1 MYSGVDF
8 APVTTDLQG
17 IPVRF
22 ALSVLRTLSALM
34 ISVTLLMFGNS
45 MFSTLLAL
53 RANIE
58 NYPNEMVG
66 LMASGYFFGFAL
78 GTFRSGPLINRIG
91 HIRTFAALSAIA
103 AASAMMVLIFQDPW
117 AWVVLRAIMGAAS
130 AGLFVVVESWLNN
143 RATNN
148 SRGILLSIYIM
159 IGYMA
164 SAVGQQAIK
173 FGDPSSFGL
182 FLLVGI
188 VLVLSLV
195 PVSLT
200 KATHPD
206 PVDKPLLNIRTL
218 CSVSPTAVVGC
229 LVAGLISSSW
239 WGLGPVYA
247 QELGLTVAQISGF
260 MTAGLLGGMLLQI
273 PIGRLS
279 DRQDRRLVLFG
290 VATCLSIP
298 ALMLVLSG
306 MMPSW
311 TLPVSAAVFFGLSST
326 LYPLSIAYAN
336 DYLDPGDVV
345 AASGGFVLVFGVGAV
360 VGPLAASAAM
370 RFAGPQ
376 GMFMFAMGAA
386 ILLVGFIAWRSRI
399 RQWAPVVEKEPYIL
413 QPETPSAIGDLDPRA
428 EVDEYYDDGPDTLET
443 PVPEAVP
450 NKSFSFWLG
459 RSGESDDD
467 GDVAHDSSEP
477 GATPDSE
484 ETTAKTPGH
493 D

>member
-1 MYSGVDF
+1 M
-8 APVTTDLQG
+8 
-17 IPVRF
+17 RF

-34 ISVTLLMFGNS
+34 VSVTLLMFGNS

-58 NYPNEMVG
+58 GYPNEMVG

-103 AASAMMVLIFQDPW
+103 AASALMVLIFQDPW
-117 AWVVLRAIMGAAS
+117 AWVALRAMMGAAS

-173 FGDPSSFGL
+173 FGDPASFGL

-218 CSVSPTAVVGC
+218 FSVSPTAVMGC

-247 QELGLTVAQISGF
+247 QEIGLTVSQISGF
-260 MTAGLLGGMLLQI
+260 MTAGLIGGMVLQI

-279 DRQDRRLVLFG
+279 DRRDRRLVLFS
-290 VATCLSIP
+290 VATGLGIP
-298 ALMLVLSG
+298 ATMLVLSG
-306 MMPSW
+306 FLPAW
-311 TLPVSAAVFFGLSST
+311 TLLVSAAVFFGLSST
-326 LYPLSIAYAN
+326 LYPLSVAYAN
-336 DYLDPGDVV
+336 DYLDSSDVV

-360 VGPLAASAAM
+360 IGPLAASAAM

-376 GMFMFAMGAA
+376 GMFMFTLAAGA
-386 ILLVGFIAWRSRI
+386 LLVGFIAWRTRV

-413 QPETPSAIGDLDPRA
+413 QPETPSAVGDLDPRA

-443 PVPEAVP
+443 PVPEAKP
-450 NKSFSFWLG
+450 ERSFSFWLG
-459 RSGESDDD
+459 RSGESDDG
-467 GDVAHDSSEP
+467 GDVESDPAEDANP
-477 GATPDSE
+477 ADPDE
-484 ETTAKTPGH
+484 KTAKNEGRG
-493 D
+493 

>member
-1 MYSGVDF
+1 
-8 APVTTDLQG
+8 
-17 IPVRF
+17 
-22 ALSVLRTLSALM
+22 M

-58 NYPNEMVG
+58 GYPNEMVG

-103 AASAMMVLIFQDPW
+103 AASALMVLIFQDPW
-117 AWVVLRAIMGAAS
+117 AWVALRAMMGAAS

-173 FGDPSSFGL
+173 FGDPASFGL

-218 CSVSPTAVVGC
+218 FSVSPTAVMGC

-247 QELGLTVAQISGF
+247 QEIGLTVSQISGF
-260 MTAGLLGGMLLQI
+260 MTAGLLGGMFLQI

-279 DRQDRRLVLFG
+279 DRRDRRLVLFG
-290 VATCLSIP
+290 VATGLGIP
-298 ALMLVLSG
+298 ATMLVLSG
-306 MMPSW
+306 FFPAW
-311 TLPVSAAVFFGLSST
+311 TLLVNAAVFFGLSST
-326 LYPLSIAYAN
+326 LYPLSVAYAN
-336 DYLDPGDVV
+336 DYLDSGDVV

-360 VGPLAASAAM
+360 IGPLAASAAM

-376 GMFMFAMGAA
+376 GMFMFTIATAA
-386 ILLVGFIAWRSRI
+386 LLVGFIAWRTRV
-399 RQWAPVVEKEPYIL
+399 RQWAPVAEKEPYIL
-413 QPETPSAIGDLDPRA
+413 QPETPSAVGDLDPRA

-443 PVPEAVP
+443 PVPEARTE
-450 NKSFSFWLG
+450 KSFSFWLG

-467 GDVAHDSSEP
+467 GDVESDPAKDAKPADRDEK
-477 GATPDSE
+477 
-484 ETTAKTPGH
+484 TAKNEGRG
-493 D
+493 